1 MPSDEENVQKIIDM
15 LGGIKIDDNVK
26 ELYMCFNEIIKE
38 ALDLSQGSLQGSPQ
52 ELPQELPQGNGTSE
66 I

>member
-1 MPSDEENVQKIIDM
+1 MPGEEQVKKIIGKLDE
-15 LGGIKIDDNVK
+15 IKINDNVK
-26 ELYMCFNEIIKE
+26 ELYICFNEIIKE
-38 ALDLSQGSLQGSPQ
+38 ALDLSQGSLQ

>member
-26 ELYMCFNEIIKE
+26 ELYMCLNEIIKD
-38 ALDLSQGSLQGSPQ
+38 ALDLSQGSPQ
-52 ELPQELPQGNGTSE
+52 DLPQGLPQKIRTTD